1 MQFDKYQIC
10 LVNVLFYYY
19 LACVQIQCVSN
30 KLPQISDTLCV
41 CVCVCMCVCVIFD
54 TVFGSNEGLKARGH
68 ICCKIKW
75 LFGQTP
81 LTQWW
86 LLNKNVSTVC
96 V

>member
-41 CVCVCMCVCVIFD
+41 CVCVCVCVHVCVCYI
-54 TVFGSNEGLKARGH
+54 
-68 ICCKIKW
+68 
-75 LFGQTP
+75 
-81 LTQWW
+81 
-86 LLNKNVSTVC
+86 
-96 V
+96 